1 MVAMRRGFAY
11 SLAALAL
18 ALAVAQA
25 AMIFS
30 SAQAGSAYGRFS
42 QKDAAGYAAFSEGTA
57 GLQSGLLLG
66 CGLALEAASNYEA
79 STNSTFANRSCVLTF
94 LARDGSVTNATCPGE
109 PFALIETS
117 NKSYSLSGWQQ
128 AAAAHGAGAVKISAE
143 VLSAYATGNAT
154 HATCHATARV
164 TASTPDNS
172 TFISRQYAAQRTV
185 QN

>member
-1 MVAMRRGFAY
+1 MRRGFAY

-25 AMIFS
+25 AIIFS
-30 SAQAGSAYGRFS
+30 SAQSGVAYERSS
-42 QKDAAGYAAFSEGTA
+42 QKDAVEFAAFSEGTA
-57 GLQSGLLLG
+57 GLQSGLLLS
-66 CGLALEAASNYEA
+66 CGLAFEAAKDYEE
-79 STNSTFANRSCVLTF
+79 STNSTFVNRSCVLTF

-117 NKSYSLSGWQQ
+117 NQAYSLSGWQQ
-128 AAAAHGAGAVKISAE
+128 AAASERTGSVGISSE

-154 HATCHATARV
+154 RAMCDATALV
-164 TASTPDNS
+164 TAATPGNS
-172 TFISRQYAAQRTV
+172 TFISRTYAAQRTV